1 MIKNL
6 ILDFGKV
13 LVDYDFNAFFY
24 NYIPDTQRCE
34 TFISMINNPTVQNAM
49 DYEHVPVNEF
59 IDSLVSANPD
69 YETEIRY
76 FDEHYPEIVT
86 SEVLGM
92 RDLLQCY
99 KDAGYKLYGL
109 SNWCSKVYKT
119 MAQFP
124 IFKLLDGYVVSS
136 EEHQIKPNPEIYNI
150 LFQRFNLKPEEC
162 VFADDKP
169 ENILAGEKL
178 GMRGIVFTTA
188 LDYAEKLEAII
199 KKSA

>member
-34 TFISMINNPTVQNAM
+34 KFISMINNPTVQNAM
-49 DYEHVPVNEF
+49 DCENVPVAEF

-92 RDLLQCY
+92 R
-99 KDAGYKLYGL
+99 
-109 SNWCSKVYKT
+109 
-119 MAQFP
+119 
-124 IFKLLDGYVVSS
+124 
-136 EEHQIKPNPEIYNI
+136 
-150 LFQRFNLKPEEC
+150 
-162 VFADDKP
+162 
-169 ENILAGEKL
+169 
-178 GMRGIVFTTA
+178 
-188 LDYAEKLEAII
+188 
-199 KKSA
+199 